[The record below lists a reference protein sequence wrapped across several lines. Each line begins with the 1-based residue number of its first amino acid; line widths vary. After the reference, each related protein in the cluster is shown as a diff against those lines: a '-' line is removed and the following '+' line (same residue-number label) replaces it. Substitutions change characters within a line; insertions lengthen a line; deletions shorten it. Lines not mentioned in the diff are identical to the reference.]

1 MASNRRNF
9 IKKSAAGLGS
19 LAVAQHSMATPHT
32 APYVGKNERLPREVW
47 IATLTQQGIQG
58 KNCDEII
65 RSALQKMETFLP
77 QQPDIFCLPE
87 TFHYWNIQG
96 ERPSVPEM
104 AKTWEAPIVEAMS
117 NFARNNRCYVI
128 APIHTLEG
136 GKCYNAA
143 VVIDREGQRMGEYRK
158 IRATEGEIDDG
169 VTPGQPDPPVFQT
182 DFGTIGIQICF
193 DVQWR
198 DGWQKLNEKGAEI
211 VFWPSA
217 FGGGKM
223 INTMA
228 WLNKYCVVSSTAKG
242 TTKICDVTGETV
254 AQSGQWNPHG
264 VCAAINLEKAFLH
277 TWPYVQKFQD
287 IQTKYGRKVKIYSLH
302 EEEFSVIESCAPDV
316 KVADIL
322 QEFELKRFE
331 DHIYSAQV
339 KQEKYR
345 DS

>member
-9 IKKSAAGLGS
+9 IKTTAAGLGALGAVHPGFAAGDS
-19 LAVAQHSMATPHT
+19 LERNSRF
-32 APYVGKNERLPREVW
+32 NRLPREVW

-58 KNCDEII
+58 KNYNEII
-65 RSALQKMETFLP
+65 QRALEKMEMFLP

-87 TFHYWNIQG
+87 TFHFMNIQG
-96 ERPSVPEM
+96 ERPSIPEL

-117 NFARNNRCYVI
+117 TFAKSNRCYVI
-128 APIHTLEG
+128 APIHTLDD

-143 VVIDREGQRMGEYRK
+143 VVIDREGKRMGEYRK
-158 IRATEGEIDDG
+158 IRPTEGEIDDG
-169 VTPGQPDPPVFQT
+169 VMPGNPDPPVFQT
-182 DFGTIGIQICF
+182 DFGAIGIQICF

-198 DGWQKLNEKGAEI
+198 DGWQKLHDKGAEI

-264 VCAAINLEKAFLH
+264 VCAALNLEKAFLH
-277 TWPYVQKFQD
+277 TWPYVEKFQD
-287 IQTKYGRKVKIYSLH
+287 IQAKYGRKVKIYSLH
-302 EEEFSVIESCAPDV
+302 EEEFSVIESCSPEV

-322 QEFELKRFE
+322 QEYDIKKFE
-331 DHIYSAQV
+331 DHIHSAQV

-345 DS
+345 SS